1 MIDLLTKQDV
11 ILKGEVEGLS
21 QRSVAIKLV
30 ISRNTVKKYI
40 QEYRNAREKFT
51 ALLVE
56 NFALT
61 EAILEKPSYN
71 TEKLIK
77 RKLTDGR
84 RK

>member
-51 ALLVE
+51 DLLVE

>member
-1 MIDLLTKQDV
+1 LIDLLTKQDV

-51 ALLVE
+51 DLLVE

>member
-21 QRSVAIKLV
+21 QRSVATKLG

-51 ALLVE
+51 DLSVG

-71 TEKLIK
+71 TEKRAK
-77 RKLTDGR
+77 RKLTEGPLC
-84 RK
+84 

>member
-51 ALLVE
+51 DLSVE